1 MPAPSRW
8 LGLLALAALLGTATP
23 APVQADDD
31 YAPAPAQAQD
41 DSATDPAASDDD
53 GAADPGPASD
63 DDGAPE
69 PAPADAYAAAPAPDA
84 RDDDSWLDS
93 MNRGSREFNFWMFD
107 HVLEPASRGYNY
119 VVPKW
124 GQQRIQNFFEN
135 LERPRDIVNSL
146 LQGKGRRAGNHL
158 AAFLV
163 NTTAGVA
170 GFFVLSDRF
179 IDIEPPETT
188 NETFGFYG
196 IPPGPYIVVPLY
208 GESCPRCAVGSLGDA
223 VLYPLFWIPGQA
235 GLYVGLGARGL
246 NAVNLVAK
254 QMPSAY
260 AGSESEWE
268 AYRERLHDRH
278 GYDEAKRLFFE
289 NQELDVAD

>member
-1 MPAPSRW
+1 MPAPRQW
-8 LGLLALAALLGTATP
+8 LGLLALAALLGST
-23 APVQADDD
+23 
-31 YAPAPAQAQD
+31 APAL
-41 DSATDPAASDDD
+41 ASDD
-53 GAADPGPASD
+53 ASLAVDPAYGSD
-63 DDGAPE
+63 DAS
-69 PAPADAYAAAPAPDA
+69 AYGS
-84 RDDDSWLDS
+84 DDSWLDS
-93 MNRGSREFNFWMFD
+93 LNRGSREFNFWMFD

-135 LERPRDIVNSL
+135 LERPRDVVNSL

-188 NETFGFYG
+188 NETRGVYG
-196 IPPGPYIVVPLY
+196 IPPGPYLVVPLY
-208 GESCPRCAVGSLGDA
+208 GETCPRCALGSLGDSA
-223 VLYPLFWIPGQA
+223 LYPLFWIPGQA
-235 GLYVGLGARGL
+235 GMYAGIGARGL

-260 AGSESEWE
+260 SGSESEWQ

-278 GYDEAKRLFFE
+278 GYAEAKRLFFE
-289 NQELDVAD
+289 NQELDIED

>member
-1 MPAPSRW
+1 MSAPRRW
-8 LGLLALAALLGTATP
+8 LGLLALVALLGPACASTSNGPATH
-23 APVQADDD
+23 
-31 YAPAPAQAQD
+31 APAATAEDEDVPSDAQ
-41 DSATDPAASDDD
+41 P
-53 GAADPGPASD
+53 
-63 DDGAPE
+63 
-69 PAPADAYAAAPAPDA
+69 PAPDPQGSA
-84 RDDDSWLDS
+84 YAGPGDPTASDGAGSDDGSWLDS
-93 MNRGSREFNFWMFD
+93 FNRGSREFNFWVFD
-107 HVLEPASRGYNY
+107 HVLEPVSRGYNF
-119 VVPKW
+119 VIPKW

-179 IDIEPPETT
+179 IAVEPPETT
-188 NETFGFYG
+188 NETLGVYG
-196 IPPGPYIVVPLY
+196 IPPGPYLVVPLY
-208 GESCPRCAVGSLGDA
+208 GESCPRCLLGAGGDA

-235 GLYVGLGARGL
+235 GLYAGIGARGL

-254 QMPSAY
+254 QMPSAF
-260 AGSESEWE
+260 ASDSEWD

-278 GYDEAKRLFFE
+278 GYEEAKRLFYE

>member
-1 MPAPSRW
+1 MPEPRRW
-8 LGLLALAALLGTATP
+8 LGLLALAALLGTA
-23 APVQADDD
+23 
-31 YAPAPAQAQD
+31 APAPAH
-41 DSATDPAASDDD
+41 AA
-53 GAADPGPASD
+53 
-63 DDGAPE
+63 
-69 PAPADAYAAAPAPDA
+69 
-84 RDDDSWLDS
+84 DDSWLDS
-93 MNRGSREFNFWMFD
+93 MNRHSRQFNFWMFD

-158 AAFLV
+158 AAFVV

-170 GFFVLSDRF
+170 GFFVVSDHF

-188 NETFGFYG
+188 NETLGVYG
-196 IPPGPYIVVPLY
+196 VPPGPYIVVPLY
-208 GESCPRCAVGSLGDA
+208 GETCPRCALGSLGDA
-223 VLYPLFWIPGQA
+223 VLYPLFWIPGDA
-235 GLYVGLGARGL
+235 ALYISLGARGL

-260 AGSESEWE
+260 RGSESEWE
-268 AYRERLHDRH
+268 AYHERLHDRH
-278 GYDEAKRLFFE
+278 GYGEAKRLFFE
-289 NQELDVAD
+289 NQELDIAD